1 MLKKFKIKIVPINEV
16 YIFKKVNVLSFI
28 FLNKKKMIKTNINKN
43 KNSKKYTILNISFIE
58 VKLGLIIF

>member
-1 MLKKFKIKIVPINEV
+1 MLKKLKIKIAPINEV
-16 YIFKKVNVLSFI
+16 YIFKKVNFLSFI

-43 KNSKKYTILNISFIE
+43 KNSKKYTILNISFME